1 MAFDRLHHL
10 SPAFGAVEDDG
21 AVKFEGELQLSLED
35 FAHARRNRLRAQPV
49 ETDLAN
55 AGEKVW
61 EVWEVNTFQTF
72 LFRFPRVYADEVASD
87 EQLANRRV
95 VAGYMAMCV
104 SHCPPIISFAEGDV
118 RQCRR
123 KWYNIRPMKT
133 KPLFLVLSAP
143 SGCGKSTLIDM
154 ILQEYCDIVYSISC
168 TTRAPRGEEEDGLD
182 YHFKTKER
190 FEELIGEGAFIEY
203 AKVHGNYYGTLK
215 QPIEEVL
222 AEGNSM
228 ILDIDVQGAAKVRDY
243 VRKLPNTD
251 PLKIG
256 YVDIFINP
264 PSMEELRARLE
275 GRGTDSPEVIEKRLL
290 NAEGEMA
297 RAGEYMYRVTNDD
310 LGMCYKRLCDLID
323 ALSGRM

>member
-1 MAFDRLHHL
+1 
-10 SPAFGAVEDDG
+10 
-21 AVKFEGELQLSLED
+21 
-35 FAHARRNRLRAQPV
+35 
-49 ETDLAN
+49 
-55 AGEKVW
+55 
-61 EVWEVNTFQTF
+61 
-72 LFRFPRVYADEVASD
+72 
-87 EQLANRRV
+87 
-95 VAGYMAMCV
+95 
-104 SHCPPIISFAEGDV
+104 
-118 RQCRR
+118 
-123 KWYNIRPMKT
+123 MKT

-154 ILQEYCDIVYSISC
+154 LLQEYPDFVYSISC

-190 FEELIGEGAFIEY
+190 FEQLIAENAFIEY
-203 AKVHGNYYGTLK
+203 AKVHDNYYGTLK
-215 QPIEEVL
+215 APIEEVL

-228 ILDIDVQGAAKVRDY
+228 ILDIDVQGAAKVREH
-243 VRKLPNTD
+243 VRQLPNTD

-275 GRGTDSPEVIEKRLL
+275 GRGTDSPATIEKRLA

-297 RAGEYMYRVTNDD
+297 RAGEYMFQVTNDD
-310 LGMCYKRLCDLID
+310 LGHCYKRLCDLID